1 MDEPVIDSGLL
12 EILRCPVSGL
22 PLSVEGDMLVSA
34 GGSQRYPV
42 VQGIPCLLS
51 DSTIPTHEGYKGVLA
66 ENRDMLYAMTEEGVA
81 NFVQANLVGTC
92 GNLFRGT
99 RLNGAYP
106 IPDFPRA
113 FGEGKVLDIGC
124 SWGRWTM
131 AGALAGYP
139 MIGMDIHWK
148 ALLCAR
154 WLAKRIVPD
163 NMPLFVLADARHLP
177 FGPESLNGV
186 FSYSCIQHF
195 SKANAER
202 VASEIGRV
210 LKTRSKSLV
219 QMANRGGIRSTL
231 VLARRGF
238 SEGSEFDVRYY
249 SIPELTR
256 LMEAKIGRTTWFVDC
271 FLGLNV
277 HRRDQRFVTR
287 SKRWII
293 TLAEMLR
300 QVSDDFP
307 ALRRHSDSVFVSSTK
322 N

>member
-1 MDEPVIDSGLL
+1 
-12 EILRCPVSGL
+12 
-22 PLSVEGDMLVSA
+22 MLVSA
-34 GGSQRYPV
+34 DGSQCYPV

-51 DSTIPTHEGYKGVLA
+51 DSAIPTHEGYKGILA
-66 ENRDMLYAMTEEGVA
+66 ENRDQLHAPVTEEKVA
-81 NFVQANLVGTC
+81 NFIQAILVGTC

-99 RLNGAYP
+99 RLEGTYP

-113 FGEGKVLDIGC
+113 FGGGKVLDIGC
-124 SWGRWTM
+124 SWGRWTI

-139 MIGMDIHWK
+139 MIGMDIQLE

-154 WLAKRIVPD
+154 WLAERIVPD

-177 FGPESLNGV
+177 FAPESLNGV

-202 VASEIGRV
+202 IAGEIGRV
-210 LKTRSKSLV
+210 LKTRSNSLV
-219 QMANRGGIRSTL
+219 QMANRGGIRSTV

-249 SIPELTR
+249 SIPELIR

-277 HRRDQRFVTR
+277 HRRDQRFVTGP
-287 SKRWII
+287 KKWII

-307 ALRRHSDSVFVSSTK
+307 ALRRHSDSVFVSSMK